1 MATQGQRNG
10 VASGSS
16 SAASPTPPS
25 SAPRAAPPLIPP
37 PFYALVMPGLHR
49 CSAVG
54 LEDVVNNAWARRR
67 QNGGRNG
74 ERRDD
79 PEDAEEDEEDEEE
92 EEADTGDDDDED
104 DDEDEDEGVRRSR
117 SSNNRSPQGL
127 GRQRPHSPSLDSL
140 EKSRDGSLSSSNT
153 TLSANSPHL
162 MVPGQSSRPSQS
174 SSSRLVSIHESSPVF
189 SFLASLSLH
198 TLIYLSPSLL
208 PRALLKLAAELD
220 LNLLQW
226 DLSGPRIWRVR
237 RAVREAASDGNDSG
251 EREGLR
257 RWVQSRRQRGRTNG
271 RRRKGAENGLAAST
285 EAERAVG
292 LDDLITSSGNEG
304 QRDIND
310 RRHIEDSRSDED
322 GLDEEESEEESEE
335 DIDFYDE
342 DDVEDEGSSLEK
354 LDLTG
359 MCKATIEVA
368 LHRGCNGVLVCDS

>member
-10 VASGSS
+10 AASGSS
-16 SAASPTPPS
+16 SAASPGPSS

-67 QNGGRNG
+67 QDGGRDG
-74 ERRDD
+74 DRRDD
-79 PEDAEEDEEDEEE
+79 SEDAEEDDDDEDTADDGEEE
-92 EEADTGDDDDED
+92 EEDDDDDE
-104 DDEDEDEGVRRSR
+104 EAVKGSTSSSSR
-117 SSNNRSPQGL
+117 SPPGF
-127 GRQRPHSPSLDSL
+127 GRQRSHSPSLDGIDRL
-140 EKSRDGSLSSSNT
+140 RDGSLSSSNT
-153 TLSANSPHL
+153 TPSANSPHL
-162 MVPGQSSRPSQS
+162 TVPGQSSRPSQS
-174 SSSRLVSIHESSPVF
+174 SSSRLNSIHESSPVF

-237 RAVREAASDGNDSG
+237 RAVREAASDGDGSG

-271 RRRKGAENGLAAST
+271 RRQKGAENGLAAST
-285 EAERAVG
+285 DAERAVG
-292 LDDLITSSGNEG
+292 LDNLITSSGNEG
-304 QRDIND
+304 QRDTND
-310 RRHIEDSRSDED
+310 RRHIEDSRSIED
-322 GLDEEESEEESEE
+322 GLDEEDEGEESEE

-342 DDVEDEGSSLEK
+342 DDDEDEGSSLEK

>member
-1 MATQGQRNG
+1 
-10 VASGSS
+10 
-16 SAASPTPPS
+16 
-25 SAPRAAPPLIPP
+25 
-37 PFYALVMPGLHR
+37 MPGLHR

-67 QNGGRNG
+67 QNGGRYG
-74 ERRDD
+74 DRRDD
-79 PEDAEEDEEDEEE
+79 HEEPEEDDDEE
-92 EEADTGDDDDED
+92 DTGDDGEEVEED
-104 DDEDEDEGVRRSR
+104 DDDDEEAVKGSTSSSSR
-117 SSNNRSPQGL
+117 SPPGFGQQRS
-127 GRQRPHSPSLDSL
+127 HSPSLDGIDR
-140 EKSRDGSLSSSNT
+140 SRDGSLSSSNT
-153 TLSANSPHL
+153 TPSANSPHL
-162 MVPGQSSRPSQS
+162 TVPGQSSRPSQS
-174 SSSRLVSIHESSPVF
+174 SSSRLNSIHESSPVF

-271 RRRKGAENGLAAST
+271 RRQKGAENGLAAST
-285 EAERAVG
+285 EAEKAVG
-292 LDDLITSSGNEG
+292 LNNLVISSEKEG
-304 QRDIND
+304 QRNTND

-322 GLDEEESEEESEE
+322 GLDEEDEEEEE

-342 DDVEDEGSSLEK
+342 DDDEDEGSSLEK